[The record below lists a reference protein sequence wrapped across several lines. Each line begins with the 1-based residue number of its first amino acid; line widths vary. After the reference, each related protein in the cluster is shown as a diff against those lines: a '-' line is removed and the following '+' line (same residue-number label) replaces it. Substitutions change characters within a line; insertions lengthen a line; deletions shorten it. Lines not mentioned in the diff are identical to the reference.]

1 MSVRTMD
8 PILHDV
14 VYNMPID
21 DVAVLIGRHRGD
33 VRAAIRSLL
42 EERKR
47 LLERLALADICL
59 GGGLAGS
66 SASEDGVPY
75 GVERKT

>member
-59 GGGLAGS
+59 CGGLADR
-66 SASEDGVPY
+66 SASQDGVAY
-75 GVERKT
+75 GVERNT